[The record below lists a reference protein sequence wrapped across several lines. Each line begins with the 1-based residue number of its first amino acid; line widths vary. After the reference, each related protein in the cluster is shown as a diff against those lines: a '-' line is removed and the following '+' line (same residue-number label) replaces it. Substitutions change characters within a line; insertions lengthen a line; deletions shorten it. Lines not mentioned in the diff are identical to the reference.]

1 MYLPSSN
8 SRIRHESILDPYCTR
23 PELLPTPAACYRLCA
38 LQSLSKYLQSPQ
50 TGMLRAILRS
60 PVTHNAFRH
69 SGLRQTSIRTF
80 RKMESQ
86 SPQGVS
92 GPLVWIDCEM
102 TGLNPKKDRLLEIAV
117 RSSSNRRLSSLT
129 STQVLITNGELELVD
144 EGICYVIR
152 TEKGVLDQYVTI

>member
-1 MYLPSSN
+1 
-8 SRIRHESILDPYCTR
+8 
-23 PELLPTPAACYRLCA
+23 
-38 LQSLSKYLQSPQ
+38 
-50 TGMLRAILRS
+50 
-60 PVTHNAFRH
+60 
-69 SGLRQTSIRTF
+69 
-80 RKMESQ
+80 MESQ

-129 STQVLITNGELELVD
+129 STQVLITNFEMELVD
-144 EGICYVIR
+144 EGIFYVIR